1 MTGNATAKTTRFVK
15 PVRHIAVLAVL
26 AVIVVFMLPDSA
38 QASDDVN
45 EDFFTWAGFEMTTD
59 IPTIHP
65 VLKNLRF
72 KLFMQG
78 RFGENS
84 SRFSQGLIRTG
95 AGYKFNEKIT
105 AWLGYDWIPTNR
117 PLALRQPFNNHGLWQ
132 QLSLQERF
140 SFGTLVSRTRFE
152 QHFFDIPGSTD
163 TAQLFRQMIKLT
175 APLPSQLNP
184 LSTQLSLVVWNEIFA
199 NLNSTDAGSR
209 SGFNQNRAFVGIGYP
224 ISKAK
229 LLEIGYMNQYINRS
243 HNPRPDQ
250 MLHVFSVTLLMN
262 F

>member
-1 MTGNATAKTTRFVK
+1 MAFSTRIIRLNRNIRLIVAITFLGLWGNA
-15 PVRHIAVLAVL
+15 
-26 AVIVVFMLPDSA
+26 
-38 QASDDVN
+38 QAADDVS

-78 RFGENS
+78 RFGDDS

-95 AGYKFNEKIT
+95 AGYRFNEKIT

-132 QLSLQERF
+132 QLSFQERF

-175 APLPSQLNP
+175 APLPEWLNSLNP
-184 LSTQLSLVVWNEIFA
+184 LNPHSTKLSVIVWNEIFA
-199 NLNSTDAGSR
+199 NLNSTDAGTR
-209 SGFNQNRAFVGIGYP
+209 SGFNQNRAFAGIGYP
-224 ISKAK
+224 ISKSK
-229 LLEIGYMNQYINRS
+229 LLEIGYMNQYINRP